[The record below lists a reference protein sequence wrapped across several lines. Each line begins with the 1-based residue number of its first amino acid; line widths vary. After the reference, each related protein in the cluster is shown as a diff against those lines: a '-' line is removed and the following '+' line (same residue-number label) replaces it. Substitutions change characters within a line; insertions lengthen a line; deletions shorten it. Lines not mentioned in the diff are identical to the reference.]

1 MLRGPR
7 ANEKG
12 RHLPSFPPTYLAA
25 LSSVWRGRRLGFS
38 AMFDIKENAPFPDE
52 MAGKHFAKCR
62 LFIGALV
69 RGNNQLRYGHN
80 LWGHSLYVPVSEI
93 QTRGPQW
100 MR

>member
-1 MLRGPR
+1 MIKRVKNRSIDVKL
-7 ANEKG
+7 N
-12 RHLPSFPPTYLAA
+12 
-25 LSSVWRGRRLGFS
+25 VQFS
-38 AMFDIKENAPFPDE
+38 AKLFIFLCLSFRTTQKGN
-52 MAGKHFAKCR
+52 GKCR